1 MSGRY
6 VGQVTRTSSAR
17 TRIAIFTKKA
27 KRKNKKNT
35 TQVNEH
41 DGERQNISAANA
53 GDKVVW
59 KRKERDEKSAE
70 DDDNGVES
78 K

>member
-41 DGERQNISAANA
+41 DGERQNISTANA